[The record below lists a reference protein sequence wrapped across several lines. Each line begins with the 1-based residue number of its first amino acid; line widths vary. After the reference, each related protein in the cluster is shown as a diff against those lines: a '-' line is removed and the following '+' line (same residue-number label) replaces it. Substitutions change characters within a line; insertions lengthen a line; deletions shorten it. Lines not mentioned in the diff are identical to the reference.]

1 MRRRLRLACWSQ
13 RALRLAGPVPC
24 GGRARLR
31 PPVPAS
37 HTYFPPPLS
46 PPSSSQEYY
55 DPKRSMLEL
64 VFAPAADW
72 IGRPDAEIVEATMK
86 ELERLFPTEIA
97 ADGSKA
103 KLRKSI
109 VVKTPLSVYK
119 TARNKGS
126 GGMGCRWAGVPR
138 AGGATHAGSRWTA
151 GPTVA
156 AHAPPPPRPPA
167 RPPPRPP
174 ACLLPRPPAR
184 PPPRPPTCPPPR
196 PLACP
201 PPCPPVC
208 PPPRPPACP
217 SPTPPP
223 TTPQILQIP
232 DCEPA
237 RPLQRSPIPRF
248 YLAGDYTKQKYL
260 ASMEGAVL
268 SGKLAAQAVAE
279 DAAAGVVG
287 AAVAAPAAVRA

>member
-174 ACLLPRPPAR
+174 
-184 PPPRPPTCPPPR
+184 
-196 PLACP
+196 
-201 PPCPPVC
+201 VC